1 MRSSTDLRRY
11 PTMTRWFDPRL
22 LAKLILQVIVSKL
35 FGQYADRR
43 LVIAALDTVDD
54 AELQARA
61 DVTGDLTPDQEGA
74 VWIDYVSDLG
84 DGFDATYAIAH
95 LLAQERLVVDGSPLP
110 RGGVLVMGGDQ
121 VYPTSGHEPYTTRL
135 REPYKLAF
143 PNRPGEP
150 HPPVF
155 MVPGNH
161 DWYDGLVSFLG
172 LFCRKK
178 PTSLGNWRTRQRRS
192 YFALRLTPDWW
203 LWAIDIALTDDM
215 DQPQADYFV
224 AIAAAMPDGARIIL
238 CCAEPGWY
246 EADIKASAFRILDY
260 AVKLADNAC
269 KHVQIVVAL
278 SGDKHHYAR
287 YTSSFGTQFVTSGGG
302 GAFLHGTHNLKD
314 EIELD
319 WLGTPAAKLALQA
332 CYPSKAESRRFLFDN
347 WRFPLLN
354 WEFGVLLGVFYWLL
368 AVWLLAAP
376 HLDTHII
383 VLGILVAGFTA
394 YSGYQERGRIAA
406 ASLDP
411 EEELDDVWRHVEKG
425 KAWLWVLGP
434 PLLHAIAHFIALTSL
449 TWLFGRVNAELLGV
463 EPGGWASFFLLAL
476 EMVPAGGFA
485 AGFIF
490 GANLWITARF
500 CNINHNDAFSAMRR
514 DSHRQF
520 LRLRIQGDTL
530 TIFPIALDRV
540 PQRHE
545 WRLNPEPGGSV
556 FVPPPHIRPHLIEPP
571 IVIRSAAF
579 SVSAATSREAAAA
592 PAAPT

>member
-1 MRSSTDLRRY
+1 MEPAMDLRTY
-11 PTMTRWFDPRL
+11 PRMTRWFDPRL
-22 LAKLILQVIVSKL
+22 LAKLILQVVVSKL

-43 LVIAALDTVDD
+43 LVIAALDTVED

-61 DVTGDLTPDQEGA
+61 DVAGDLAPDAEGA

-95 LLAQERLVVDGSPLP
+95 LLAQERLLVDGTPLP
-110 RGGVLVMGGDQ
+110 RGGLLVMGGDQ
-121 VYPTSGHEPYTTRL
+121 VYPTSGHEPYNKRL
-135 REPYKLAF
+135 RDPYKLAF

-161 DWYDGLVSFLG
+161 DWYDGLVSFLN

-178 PTSLGNWRTRQRRS
+178 PTSLGHWRTRQRRS
-192 YFALRLTPDWW
+192 YFALKLTPDWW

-224 AIAAAMPDGARIIL
+224 AIAAAMPDHARLIL

-246 EADIKASAFRILDY
+246 EGDIKAAAFRILDY
-260 AVKLADNAC
+260 AVKLAANAG
-269 KHVQIVVAL
+269 KNIEIVLAL

-302 GAFLHGTHNLKD
+302 GAFLHGTHNLAD
-314 EIELD
+314 AIELD
-319 WLGTPAAKLALQA
+319 WLGTPAAKLTLRA
-332 CYPSKAESRRFLFDN
+332 CYPSKAESRRLLADN
-347 WRFPLLN
+347 WRFPFLN
-354 WEFGVLLGVFYWLL
+354 PDFSALLGAFYWLL
-368 AVWLLAAP
+368 GVWLLAAP
-376 HLDTHII
+376 HLDTLVI
-383 VLGILVAGFTA
+383 VFLILAAGFTA

-411 EEELDDVWRHVEKG
+411 EEEPDEVKRHVEKG
-425 KAWLWVLGP
+425 KAWISVMTP
-434 PLLHAIAHFIALTSL
+434 PLLHAAAHFAALVFL
-449 TWLFGRVNAELLGV
+449 TWLFGRVNHGLFGV
-463 EPGGWASFFLLAL
+463 DPGGWSSFFLLAA
-476 EMVPAGGFA
+476 EMVPVGGFV

-500 CNINHNDAFSAMRR
+500 CDINHNDAFSAMRR

-520 LRLRIQGDTL
+520 LRLRLQGDTL
-530 TIFPIALDRV
+530 TIFPIGLDEV

-545 WRLNPEPGGSV
+545 WRENPEPGGSV
-556 FVPPPHIRPHLIEPP
+556 FVPPPHIRPHLVEAP
-571 IVIRSAAF
+571 VIIRG
-579 SVSAATSREAAAA
+579 TAAAA
-592 PAAPT
+592 ATTSLPPAGTGPG